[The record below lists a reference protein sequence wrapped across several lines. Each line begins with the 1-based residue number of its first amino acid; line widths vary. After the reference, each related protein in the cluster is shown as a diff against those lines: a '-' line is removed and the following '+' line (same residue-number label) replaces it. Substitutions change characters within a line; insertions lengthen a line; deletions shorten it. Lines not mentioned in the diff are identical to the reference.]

1 MPNMTLALVTDEF
14 IINELNSHVRVNTTL
29 KTVEIYNE
37 FGVQLV
43 LRDLKDDVYEAF
55 KSKFQNY

>member
-1 MPNMTLALVTDEF
+1 MTDAMRICEAL
-14 IINELNSHVRVNTTL
+14 NGHVRVNTTL

-43 LRDLKDDVYEAF
+43 LRDLDESTYASF
-55 KSKFQNY
+55 KNTYQNY

>member
-1 MPNMTLALVTDEF
+1 MTDAMRICEAL
-14 IINELNSHVRVNTTL
+14 NGHVRVNTTL

-43 LRDLKDDVYEAF
+43 LRDLPKEQYESF
-55 KSKFQNY
+55 EKLYEKY